1 MGQHRSGRIRTDQ
14 DESGQDRTG
23 QGEMKIKTRR
33 KLWDVWFWML
43 MCDFIRICS
52 PYAAMHDTCLFLLF
66 FTLTAPYKMFANQEI
81 EFRKS
86 VLINFRLIILFSRCL
101 FAYTSFDSL
110 STRLP
115 LTHHSFTAHSLLT
128 HQLLTTYSLF
138 THHLLTNY
146 LPLIQLWRLSA
157 VVGGW
162 GKAGNKAKAHLQLGL
177 LAA

>member
-1 MGQHRSGRIRTDQ
+1 
-14 DESGQDRTG
+14 
-23 QGEMKIKTRR
+23 
-33 KLWDVWFWML
+33 

-101 FAYTSFDSL
+101 FAYTCFDSL

-138 THHLLTNY
+138 THHLLTAY
-146 LPLIQLWRLSA
+146 SPLTYHSINIHLSLIHPFLTSYSALKTFPGGGGGAGENLGIKLKLSFSWGFRLLS
-157 VVGGW
+157 
-162 GKAGNKAKAHLQLGL
+162 
-177 LAA
+177 